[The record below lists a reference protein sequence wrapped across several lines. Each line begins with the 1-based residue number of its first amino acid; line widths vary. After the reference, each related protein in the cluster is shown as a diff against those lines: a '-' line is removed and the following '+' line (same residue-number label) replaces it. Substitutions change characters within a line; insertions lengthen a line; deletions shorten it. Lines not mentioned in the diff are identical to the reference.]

1 MLLYSR
7 YGLGRGTEKISRVL
21 QMWLHGINIHK
32 NASSYTLK
40 IHLLYAIF
48 MSLKKTKIDMFESKS
63 CVSFTSIIFGT
74 SHGALYFGHSKNLM
88 GLMTWSLECLFKE
101 KVPCAWREMLTV
113 DKVARQGYEI
123 MQLFNPQ
130 GLQKSF

>member
-63 CVSFTSIIFGT
+63 GVSFTSIIFGT
-74 SHGALYFGHSKNLM
+74 FHGALYFGHSKNLM
-88 GLMTWSLECLFKE
+88 GLMT
-101 KVPCAWREMLTV
+101 
-113 DKVARQGYEI
+113 
-123 MQLFNPQ
+123 
-130 GLQKSF
+130 